1 VKEFE
6 LENAFAAL
14 PEPPP
19 QPSPQGGG
27 SQTGF

>member
-1 VKEFE
+1 LQEQVAG
-6 LENAFAAL
+6 N

-27 SQTGF
+27 SQTDFS